1 MPVGGSVGWSGSGSV
16 VGPLSSLPR
25 PLDKLVQG
33 DGLGVWGLEIGI
45 LGSENGA
52 FPLGWQ
58 VAMAVSERVAG
69 AAALVAV
76 VAEGGVLDGIMLEAS
91 GGICSIWV
99 LEVHRESGSS
109 EKDMG
114 SGGLG

>member
-1 MPVGGSVGWSGSGSV
+1 
-16 VGPLSSLPR
+16 
-25 PLDKLVQG
+25 
-33 DGLGVWGLEIGI
+33 
-45 LGSENGA
+45 
-52 FPLGWQ
+52 
-58 VAMAVSERVAG
+58 MAVSERVAG

-99 LEVHRESGSS
+99 LEMDRESGSS
-109 EKDMG
+109 EKNMG